1 MEKFPRALTD
11 KEKYLLFKVLPENKP
26 GYKKYRDKINELVVI
41 GQGRF
46 SRDNMIL
53 GKPGKKPDLSFP
65 STPVFATGT
74 IICKETE
81 IDVAIHEEI
90 DNEIEFDISTNNS
103 CKPDDDVTELSN
115 WSYSNWSPGDG
126 APKDNSVVREVE
138 IIPRKLILSIAPVHK
153 KIWLH
158 NVESGVNH
166 LIPLSNFYNQLM
178 MVKDIRNTEVA
189 LNPGVFFEQLNNY
202 SDGDLVSA
210 LITYNK
216 YIKRFDIDMT
226 FFEKENDKS
235 SSKSIFSF
243 LKRGKN

>member
-1 MEKFPRALTD
+1 MEKFPRTLTE

-26 GYKKYRDKINELVVI
+26 GYKKYREKIEELVVI
-41 GQGRF
+41 GHGRF

-53 GKPGKKPDLSFP
+53 GKPGKKPDLNFP

-74 IICKETE
+74 VICKETE
-81 IDVAIHEEI
+81 IDIAIHEEI

-103 CKPDDDVTELSN
+103 SKPDDDVTELSN
-115 WSYSNWSPGDG
+115 WSYSNWSPGND
-126 APKDNSVVREVE
+126 APKDNSPVREVT
-138 IIPRKLILSIAPVHK
+138 IIPGKLILSIAPVHK

-178 MVKDIRNTEVA
+178 MVKDIRNTRVA
-189 LNPGVFFEQLNNY
+189 LNPGVFFKQLYNY

-226 FFEKENDKS
+226 YFEKGNNKF
-235 SSKSIFSF
+235 SSKGIFNF